1 MADETDKLVTV
12 AVFESYIKAEM
23 ARQLLEDFGIKS
35 VVTGQNAANVYSLP
49 GIAKVTLQTFESRA
63 KEAKDIL
70 EPKENKDITVD

>member
-12 AVFESYIKAEM
+12 AVFEDYIKAEM

-35 VVTGQNAANVYSLP
+35 VVTGQNAANVYSVS
-49 GIAKVTLQTFESRA
+49 GIAKVTVQTFSSQA

-70 EPKENKDITVD
+70 KPEKNEDTTVD

>member
-49 GIAKVTLQTFESRA
+49 EIAKVTVQTFSSRA

-70 EPKENKDITVD
+70 KSKENKDTTVD